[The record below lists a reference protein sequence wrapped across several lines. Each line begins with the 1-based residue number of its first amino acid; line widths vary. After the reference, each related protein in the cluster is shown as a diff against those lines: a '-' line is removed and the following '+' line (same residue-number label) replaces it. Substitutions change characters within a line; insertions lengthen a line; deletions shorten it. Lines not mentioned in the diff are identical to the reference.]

1 MPMTSQT
8 DYPSVVDHQFINNQ
22 WVPSAGTRLLDVMN
36 PFREERIAQVTAGD
50 AADVDAAV
58 KAARQAQPAWQ
69 ALGGNA
75 RAKYLEGVA
84 DTLEAR
90 RDSIITLSATN
101 NGKPLAEAGIDL
113 DDAIACYRY
122 YAGQARGLD
131 ARQGELVSVEMEG
144 VEARTYHDP
153 VGVVGLIAPWNFPL
167 VTSAWKL
174 APALAAGCAAV
185 LKPSEVTPLPERVL
199 AEIALEIG
207 LPAGVL
213 NLLNGDGEGIGAPLT
228 HHADVDKISFTG
240 SNRVGEA
247 VMQAASARTA
257 SVSLEL
263 GGKSPILVMEDAD
276 PAQAA
281 DWVMAGIYF
290 NAGQICSATSRLLVH
305 ESVAEGLY
313 AALAERMDVLTLG
326 DPLAEGTDLGPL
338 TSAKQRD
345 AVQCYL
351 DIAEQ
356 EGLTVV
362 RDEQHRSLPEKG
374 YFLAPTL
381 YRDVP
386 VESRLWKEEIFGPV
400 LAIARVASF
409 DEAVSMINAHEYG
422 NGTAIFTRDGDAAR
436 QYCEQIQVGMV
447 GVNVPIPVPMAFHS
461 FGGWKRSLF
470 GPLHMHGPD
479 GVRFY
484 TRMKTITQRWPSGI
498 REETNHFTMP
508 TM

>member
-1 MPMTSQT
+1 MQT
-8 DYPSVVDHQFINNQ
+8 LNQQFINNQ
-22 WVPSAGTRLLDVMN
+22 WVASKGTRLLDVMN
-36 PFREERIAQVTAGD
+36 PYLEERIAQVTAGD
-50 AADVDAAV
+50 ATDVDLAVNAAQ
-58 KAARQAQPAWQ
+58 QAQPEWQ
-69 ALGGNA
+69 ALGGAA
-75 RAKYLEGVA
+75 RANYLDGFA
-84 DTLEAR
+84 DALASRREAL
-90 RDSIITLSATN
+90 ITLSATN
-101 NGKPLAEAGIDL
+101 NGKPLVEAGVDL

-122 YAGQARGLD
+122 YAKQAKALD
-131 ARQGELVSVEMEG
+131 ARQGVRVNVDMDG

-174 APALAAGCAAV
+174 APALAAGCTAV

-228 HHADVDKISFTG
+228 NHPGVDKISFTG

-247 VMQAASARTA
+247 VMQAASTRTA

-263 GGKSPILVMEDAD
+263 GGKSPIVVMEDAD

-305 ESVAEGLY
+305 EDIAEALY
-313 AALAERMDVLTLG
+313 AALAERMDALTLG

-345 AVQCYL
+345 AVKRYL

-362 RDEQHRSLPEKG
+362 RDGRHRTLPAQG

-400 LAIARVASF
+400 LCGHSVTSDAEAIRLANASDFGLAATVISGDPERAKRVGRQLRAGSIWYNS
-409 DEAVSMINAHEYG
+409 EQLVLPE
-422 NGTAIFTRDGDAAR
+422 TAW
-436 QYCEQIQVGMV
+436 
-447 GVNVPIPVPMAFHS
+447 
-461 FGGWKRSLF
+461 GGFKRSGIGREL
-470 GPLHMHGPD
+470 GPWGLSAYLEVKHVVGPA
-479 GVRFY
+479 
-484 TRMKTITQRWPSGI
+484 T
-498 REETNHFTMP
+498 
-508 TM
+508 

>member
-1 MPMTSQT
+1 MQT
-8 DYPSVVDHQFINNQ
+8 LDQQFINNQ
-22 WVPSAGTRLLDVMN
+22 WVASAGTRLLDVMN
-36 PFREERIAQVTAGD
+36 PYREERIARVTGGD

-58 KAARQAQPAWQ
+58 AAARQAQPEWQ
-69 ALGGNA
+69 ALGGAA
-75 RAKYLEGVA
+75 RAEYLTRLAEA
-84 DTLEAR
+84 LQAR
-90 RDSIITLSATN
+90 REALMQLSATN

-122 YAGQARGLD
+122 YAAQAKALD
-131 ARQGELVSVEMEG
+131 ARQGERVSLEMEG

-174 APALAAGCAAV
+174 APALAAGCTV
-185 LKPSEVTPLPERVL
+185 VFKPSEVTPLPERVL
-199 AEIALEIG
+199 AEIALDIG

-228 HHADVDKISFTG
+228 HHAGVDKISFTG

-263 GGKSPILVMEDAD
+263 GGKSPILVMDDAD

-305 ESVAEGLY
+305 EDVAEALY
-313 AALAERMDVLTLG
+313 AALAERMDALTLG
-326 DPLAEGTDLGPL
+326 NPLAEGTDLGPL
-338 TSAKQRD
+338 TSARQRD
-345 AVQCYL
+345 AVQRYL

-356 EGLTVV
+356 EGLTIV
-362 RDEQHRSLPEKG
+362 RDVRHRTLPTQG

-400 LAIARVASF
+400 LCGRSVAS
-409 DEAVSMINAHEYG
+409 EAEAIRLANDSDFGLAATVISGDPERAKRIGRQLKAGSIWYNSEQLVLPE
-422 NGTAIFTRDGDAAR
+422 TAW
-436 QYCEQIQVGMV
+436 
-447 GVNVPIPVPMAFHS
+447 
-461 FGGWKRSLF
+461 GGFKRSGIGREL
-470 GPLHMHGPD
+470 GPWGLSAYLEVKHVVGPA
-479 GVRFY
+479 
-484 TRMKTITQRWPSGI
+484 
-498 REETNHFTMP
+498 
-508 TM
+508 

>member
-1 MPMTSQT
+1 MQT
-8 DYPSVVDHQFINNQ
+8 LNHQFINNQ
-22 WVPSAGTRLLDVMN
+22 WVASKGTRLLDVMN
-36 PFREERIAQVTAGD
+36 PYREERIAQVTAGD

-58 KAARQAQPAWQ
+58 KAAQQAQPEWQ
-69 ALGGNA
+69 ALGGA
-75 RAKYLEGVA
+75 ERANYLDGFA
-84 DTLEAR
+84 DALESR
-90 RDSIITLSATN
+90 REALIILSATN

-122 YAGQARGLD
+122 YAKQAKALN
-131 ARQGELVSVEMEG
+131 ARQGEQVSVDMEG

-174 APALAAGCAAV
+174 APALAAGCTAV
-185 LKPSEVTPLPERVL
+185 FKPSEVTPLPEQVL

-228 HHADVDKISFTG
+228 NHSGVDKISFTG

-263 GGKSPILVMEDAD
+263 GGKSPIIVMEDAE

-281 DWVMAGIYF
+281 EWVMAGIYF

-305 ESVAEGLY
+305 EDIAEALY
-313 AALAERMDVLTLG
+313 AALAERMDALTLD

-338 TSAKQRD
+338 TSVKQRE
-345 AVQCYL
+345 AVQRYM
-351 DIAEQ
+351 DIADQ

-362 RDEQHRSLPEKG
+362 RDGKHRTLPAQG

-400 LAIARVASF
+400 LCGRSVAS
-409 DEAVSMINAHEYG
+409 EAEAIQLANDSDYG
-422 NGTAIFTRDGDAAR
+422 LAATVISGDPERAKRIGRQLKAGSIWYNSEQLVLPETAW
-436 QYCEQIQVGMV
+436 
-447 GVNVPIPVPMAFHS
+447 
-461 FGGWKRSLF
+461 GGFKRSGIGREL
-470 GPLHMHGPD
+470 GPWGLSAYLEVKHVVGA
-479 GVRFY
+479 
-484 TRMKTITQRWPSGI
+484 
-498 REETNHFTMP
+498 E
-508 TM
+508 

>member
-1 MPMTSQT
+1 MQT
-8 DYPSVVDHQFINNQ
+8 LNQQFINNQ
-22 WVPSAGTRLLDVMN
+22 WVASKGTRLLDVMN
-36 PFREERIAQVTAGD
+36 PYLEERIAQVTAGD
-50 AADVDAAV
+50 ATDVDLAVNAAQ
-58 KAARQAQPAWQ
+58 QAQPEWQ
-69 ALGGNA
+69 ALGGAA
-75 RAKYLEGVA
+75 RANYLDGFA
-84 DTLEAR
+84 DALASRREAL
-90 RDSIITLSATN
+90 ITLSATN
-101 NGKPLAEAGIDL
+101 NGKPLVEAGVDL

-122 YAGQARGLD
+122 YAKQAKALD
-131 ARQGELVSVEMEG
+131 ARQGERVNVDMDG

-153 VGVVGLIAPWNFPL
+153 IGVVGLIAPWNFPL

-174 APALAAGCAAV
+174 ATALAAGCTAV

-228 HHADVDKISFTG
+228 NHPGVDKISFTG

-263 GGKSPILVMEDAD
+263 GGKSPIVVMEDAD

-305 ESVAEGLY
+305 KDIAEALY
-313 AALAERMDVLTLG
+313 ATLAERMDALTLG

-345 AVQCYL
+345 AVKRYL

-362 RDEQHRSLPEKG
+362 REGRHRTLPAQG

-400 LAIARVASF
+400 LCGHSVTSDAEAIRLANASDF
-409 DEAVSMINAHEYG
+409 GLAATVISGDPERAKRIGRQLRAGSIWYNSEQLVLPE
-422 NGTAIFTRDGDAAR
+422 TAW
-436 QYCEQIQVGMV
+436 
-447 GVNVPIPVPMAFHS
+447 
-461 FGGWKRSLF
+461 GGFKRSGIGREL
-470 GPLHMHGPD
+470 GPWGLSAYLEVKHVVGPA
-479 GVRFY
+479 
-484 TRMKTITQRWPSGI
+484 T
-498 REETNHFTMP
+498 
-508 TM
+508 

>member
-1 MPMTSQT
+1 MQT
-8 DYPSVVDHQFINNQ
+8 LNHQFINNQ
-22 WVPSAGTRLLDVMN
+22 WVASKGTRLLDVMN
-36 PFREERIAQVTAGD
+36 PYREERIAQVTAGD

-58 KAARQAQPAWQ
+58 KAAQQAQPEWQ
-69 ALGGNA
+69 ALGGA
-75 RAKYLEGVA
+75 ERANYLDGFA
-84 DTLEAR
+84 DALESR
-90 RDSIITLSATN
+90 REALIILSATN

-122 YAGQARGLD
+122 YAKQAKALD
-131 ARQGELVSVEMEG
+131 ARQGEQVSVDMEG

-174 APALAAGCAAV
+174 APALAAGCTAV
-185 LKPSEVTPLPERVL
+185 FKPSEVTPLPEQVL

-228 HHADVDKISFTG
+228 NHSGVDKISFTG

-263 GGKSPILVMEDAD
+263 GGKSPIIVMEDAE

-281 DWVMAGIYF
+281 EWVMAGIYF

-305 ESVAEGLY
+305 EDIAEALY
-313 AALAERMDVLTLG
+313 AALAERMDALTLD

-338 TSAKQRD
+338 TSVKQRD
-345 AVQCYL
+345 AVQRYM
-351 DIAEQ
+351 DIADQ

-362 RDEQHRSLPEKG
+362 RDGKHRTLPAQG

-386 VESRLWKEEIFGPV
+386 VESRLWREEIFGPI
-400 LAIARVASF
+400 LCGRSVAS
-409 DEAVSMINAHEYG
+409 EAEAIQLANDSDYG
-422 NGTAIFTRDGDAAR
+422 LAATVISGDPERARRIGRQLKAGSIWYNSEQLVLPETAW
-436 QYCEQIQVGMV
+436 
-447 GVNVPIPVPMAFHS
+447 
-461 FGGWKRSLF
+461 GGFKRSGIGREL
-470 GPLHMHGPD
+470 GPWGLSAYLEVKHVVGA
-479 GVRFY
+479 
-484 TRMKTITQRWPSGI
+484 
-498 REETNHFTMP
+498 E
-508 TM
+508 

>member
-1 MPMTSQT
+1 MQT
-8 DYPSVVDHQFINNQ
+8 LDQQFINNQ
-22 WVPSAGTRLLDVMN
+22 WVASAGTRLLDVMN
-36 PFREERIAQVTAGD
+36 PYREERIARVTGGD
-50 AADVDAAV
+50 AADVDVAV
-58 KAARQAQPAWQ
+58 AAARQAQPEWQ
-69 ALGGNA
+69 ALGGAA
-75 RAKYLEGVA
+75 RAEYLTRLAEA
-84 DTLEAR
+84 LQAR
-90 RDSIITLSATN
+90 REALMQLSATN

-122 YAGQARGLD
+122 YAAQAKALD
-131 ARQGELVSVEMEG
+131 VRQGERVSLEMEG

-174 APALAAGCAAV
+174 APALAAGCTV
-185 LKPSEVTPLPERVL
+185 VFKPSEVTPLPERVL
-199 AEIALEIG
+199 AEIALDIG

-228 HHADVDKISFTG
+228 HHAGVDKISFTG

-263 GGKSPILVMEDAD
+263 GGKSPILVMDDAD

-305 ESVAEGLY
+305 EDVAEALY
-313 AALAERMDVLTLG
+313 AALAERMDALTLG
-326 DPLAEGTDLGPL
+326 NPLAEGTDLGPL
-338 TSAKQRD
+338 TSARQRD
-345 AVQCYL
+345 AVQRYL

-362 RDEQHRSLPEKG
+362 RDGRHRTLPTQG

-400 LAIARVASF
+400 LCGRSVAS
-409 DEAVSMINAHEYG
+409 EAEAIRLANDSDFGLAATVISGDPERAKRVGRQLKAGSIWYNSEQLVLPE
-422 NGTAIFTRDGDAAR
+422 TAW
-436 QYCEQIQVGMV
+436 
-447 GVNVPIPVPMAFHS
+447 
-461 FGGWKRSLF
+461 GGFKRSGIGREL
-470 GPLHMHGPD
+470 GPWGLSAYLEVKHVVGPA
-479 GVRFY
+479 
-484 TRMKTITQRWPSGI
+484 
-498 REETNHFTMP
+498 
-508 TM
+508 

>member
-1 MPMTSQT
+1 MSTTSKMEQASLL
-8 DYPSVVDHQFINNQ
+8 DKQFINNQ
-22 WVPSAGTRLLDVMN
+22 WVASKGTRLLDVMN
-36 PFREERIAQVTAGD
+36 PYREERIAQVTAGD

-58 KAARQAQPAWQ
+58 KAAQQAQPKWQ
-69 ALGGNA
+69 ALGGAA
-75 RAKYLEGVA
+75 RANYLDGFA
-84 DTLEAR
+84 DALESR
-90 RDSIITLSATN
+90 REALITLSATN

-122 YAGQARGLD
+122 YAKQAKALD
-131 ARQGELVSVEMEG
+131 ARQGEQVSVDMEG

-174 APALAAGCAAV
+174 APALAAGCTAV
-185 LKPSEVTPLPERVL
+185 FKPSEVTPLPEQVL

-228 HHADVDKISFTG
+228 HHAGVDKISFTG

-263 GGKSPILVMEDAD
+263 GGKSPILVMDDAD

-305 ESVAEGLY
+305 EDVAEALY
-313 AALAERMDVLTLG
+313 AALAERMDALTLG

-338 TSAKQRD
+338 TSARQRD
-345 AVQCYL
+345 AVQRYL

-362 RDEQHRSLPEKG
+362 RDGRHRTLPTQG

-400 LAIARVASF
+400 LCGRSVAS
-409 DEAVSMINAHEYG
+409 EAEAIRLANDSDFGLAATVISSNPERAKRIGRQLKAGSIWYNSEQLVLPE
-422 NGTAIFTRDGDAAR
+422 TAW
-436 QYCEQIQVGMV
+436 
-447 GVNVPIPVPMAFHS
+447 
-461 FGGWKRSLF
+461 GGFKRSGIGREL
-470 GPLHMHGPD
+470 GPWGLSAYLEVKHVVGPA
-479 GVRFY
+479 
-484 TRMKTITQRWPSGI
+484 
-498 REETNHFTMP
+498 
-508 TM
+508 

>member
-1 MPMTSQT
+1 MQT
-8 DYPSVVDHQFINNQ
+8 LNQQFINNQ
-22 WVPSAGTRLLDVMN
+22 WVASKGTRLLDVMN
-36 PFREERIAQVTAGD
+36 PYLEERIAQVTAGD
-50 AADVDAAV
+50 ASDVDAAV
-58 KAARQAQPAWQ
+58 NAAQQAQPEWQ
-69 ALGGNA
+69 ALGGGA
-75 RAKYLEGVA
+75 RANYLDGFA
-84 DTLEAR
+84 DALASRREAL
-90 RDSIITLSATN
+90 ITLSATN
-101 NGKPLAEAGIDL
+101 NGKPLVEAGVDL

-122 YAGQARGLD
+122 YAKQAKALD
-131 ARQGELVSVEMEG
+131 ARQGERVNVDMDG

-174 APALAAGCAAV
+174 APALAAGCTAV

-228 HHADVDKISFTG
+228 NHPGVDKISFTG

-247 VMQAASARTA
+247 VMQAASTRTA

-263 GGKSPILVMEDAD
+263 GGKSPIVVMEDAD

-305 ESVAEGLY
+305 EDITEALY
-313 AALAERMDVLTLG
+313 AALAERMDALTLG

-345 AVQCYL
+345 AVKRYL

-362 RDEQHRSLPEKG
+362 RDGRHRTLPAQG

-400 LAIARVASF
+400 LCGHSVTSDAEAIRLANASDFGLAATVISGDPERAKRVGRQLRAGSIWYNS
-409 DEAVSMINAHEYG
+409 EQLVLPE
-422 NGTAIFTRDGDAAR
+422 TAW
-436 QYCEQIQVGMV
+436 
-447 GVNVPIPVPMAFHS
+447 
-461 FGGWKRSLF
+461 GGFKRSGIGREL
-470 GPLHMHGPD
+470 GPWGLSAYLEVKHVVGPA
-479 GVRFY
+479 
-484 TRMKTITQRWPSGI
+484 T
-498 REETNHFTMP
+498 
-508 TM
+508 

>member
-1 MPMTSQT
+1 MSTTSKMEQASLL
-8 DYPSVVDHQFINNQ
+8 DKQFINNQ
-22 WVPSAGTRLLDVMN
+22 WVASKGTRLLDVMN
-36 PFREERIAQVTAGD
+36 PYREERIAQVTAGD

-58 KAARQAQPAWQ
+58 KAAQQAQPKWQ
-69 ALGGNA
+69 ALGGAA
-75 RAKYLEGVA
+75 RANYLDGFA
-84 DTLEAR
+84 DALESR
-90 RDSIITLSATN
+90 REALITLSATN

-122 YAGQARGLD
+122 YAKQAKALD
-131 ARQGELVSVEMEG
+131 ARQGERVSVEMEG

-174 APALAAGCAAV
+174 APALAAGCTAV
-185 LKPSEVTPLPERVL
+185 FKPSEVTPLPEQVL

-228 HHADVDKISFTG
+228 NHSGVDKISFTG

-263 GGKSPILVMEDAD
+263 GGKSPIIVMEDAE

-281 DWVMAGIYF
+281 EWVMAGIYF

-305 ESVAEGLY
+305 EDIAEALY
-313 AALAERMDVLTLG
+313 AALAERMDALTLD

-338 TSAKQRD
+338 TSVKQRD
-345 AVQCYL
+345 AVQRYM
-351 DIAEQ
+351 DIADQ

-362 RDEQHRSLPEKG
+362 RDGKHRTLPAQG

-400 LAIARVASF
+400 LCGRSVAS
-409 DEAVSMINAHEYG
+409 EAEAIQLANDSDYG
-422 NGTAIFTRDGDAAR
+422 LAATVISGDPERARRIGRQLKAGSIWYNSEQLVLPETAW
-436 QYCEQIQVGMV
+436 
-447 GVNVPIPVPMAFHS
+447 
-461 FGGWKRSLF
+461 GGFKRSGIGREL
-470 GPLHMHGPD
+470 GPWGLSAYLEVKHVVGA
-479 GVRFY
+479 
-484 TRMKTITQRWPSGI
+484 
-498 REETNHFTMP
+498 E
-508 TM
+508 

>member
-1 MPMTSQT
+1 MQT
-8 DYPSVVDHQFINNQ
+8 LDQQFINNQ
-22 WVPSAGTRLLDVMN
+22 WVASAGTRLLDVMN
-36 PFREERIAQVTAGD
+36 PYREERIARVTGGD

-58 KAARQAQPAWQ
+58 AAARQAQPEWQ
-69 ALGGNA
+69 ALGGTA
-75 RAKYLEGVA
+75 RGEYLTRLAEA
-84 DTLEAR
+84 LQAR
-90 RDSIITLSATN
+90 REALMQLSATN

-122 YAGQARGLD
+122 YAAQAKALD
-131 ARQGELVSVEMEG
+131 ARQGERVSLEMEG

-174 APALAAGCAAV
+174 APALAAGCTV
-185 LKPSEVTPLPERVL
+185 VFKPSEVTPLPERVL
-199 AEIALEIG
+199 AEIALDIG

-228 HHADVDKISFTG
+228 HHAGVDKISFTG

-263 GGKSPILVMEDAD
+263 GGKSPILVMDDAD

-305 ESVAEGLY
+305 EDVAEALY
-313 AALAERMDVLTLG
+313 AALAERMDALTLG

-338 TSAKQRD
+338 TSARQRD
-345 AVQCYL
+345 AVQRYL

-362 RDEQHRSLPEKG
+362 RDGRHRTLPTQG

-386 VESRLWKEEIFGPV
+386 LESRLWKEEIFGPV
-400 LAIARVASF
+400 LCGRSVAS
-409 DEAVSMINAHEYG
+409 EAEAIRLANDSDFGLAATVISGDPERAKRVGRQLKAGSIWYNSEQLVLPE
-422 NGTAIFTRDGDAAR
+422 TAW
-436 QYCEQIQVGMV
+436 
-447 GVNVPIPVPMAFHS
+447 
-461 FGGWKRSLF
+461 GGFKRSGIGREL
-470 GPLHMHGPD
+470 GPWGLSAYLEVKHVVGPA
-479 GVRFY
+479 
-484 TRMKTITQRWPSGI
+484 
-498 REETNHFTMP
+498 
-508 TM
+508 

>member
-1 MPMTSQT
+1 MQT
-8 DYPSVVDHQFINNQ
+8 LNHQFINNQ
-22 WVPSAGTRLLDVMN
+22 WVASKGTRLLDVMN
-36 PFREERIAQVTAGD
+36 PYREERIAQVTAGD

-58 KAARQAQPAWQ
+58 TAAQQAQPDWQ
-69 ALGGNA
+69 ALGGTA
-75 RAKYLEGVA
+75 RANYLDGFA
-84 DTLEAR
+84 DALEAR
-90 RDSIITLSATN
+90 RESLMTLSATN

-122 YAGQARGLD
+122 YAKQAKALD
-131 ARQGELVSVEMEG
+131 ARQGEQVSVDMEG

-174 APALAAGCAAV
+174 APALAAGCTAV
-185 LKPSEVTPLPERVL
+185 FKPSEVTPLPEQVL

-228 HHADVDKISFTG
+228 NHSGVDKISFTG

-263 GGKSPILVMEDAD
+263 GGKSPIIVMEDAE

-281 DWVMAGIYF
+281 EWVMAGIYF

-305 ESVAEGLY
+305 EDIAEALY
-313 AALAERMDVLTLG
+313 AALAERMDALTLD

-338 TSAKQRD
+338 TSVKQRD
-345 AVQCYL
+345 AVQRYM
-351 DIAEQ
+351 DIADQ

-362 RDEQHRSLPEKG
+362 RDAQHRTLPAQG

-386 VESRLWKEEIFGPV
+386 VESRLWKEEIFGPI
-400 LAIARVASF
+400 LCGRSVAS
-409 DEAVSMINAHEYG
+409 EAEAIQLANDSDYG
-422 NGTAIFTRDGDAAR
+422 LAATVISGDPERARRIGRQLKAGSIWYNSEQLVLPETAW
-436 QYCEQIQVGMV
+436 
-447 GVNVPIPVPMAFHS
+447 
-461 FGGWKRSLF
+461 GGFKRSGIGREL
-470 GPLHMHGPD
+470 GPWGLSAYLEVKHVVGA
-479 GVRFY
+479 
-484 TRMKTITQRWPSGI
+484 
-498 REETNHFTMP
+498 E
-508 TM
+508 